1 MKIYNLTG
9 SNLTFNIGASK
20 VQVRNLE
27 SSSSIVAT
35 PELVRNNILPLIES
49 FNGGIIL
56 VPNTSD
62 MLVFDMPG
70 CQVPAECVVDDK
82 TANQMLNKA
91 IAEFKKKNAP
101 KPEDKKPE
109 PKVEQPK
116 VEETKEPE
124 KKKDETPIQEPKVED
139 KSAKPENKAEVNK
152 SVETKVEGIKIT
164 KIEGENPQETK
175 N

>member
-1 MKIYNLTG
+1 
-9 SNLTFNIGASK
+9 
-20 VQVRNLE
+20 VQVKHLE

-70 CQVPAECVVDDK
+70 CKVPAECVVDDK
-82 TANQMLNKA
+82 TATQMLNKA

-101 KPEDKKPE
+101 KPENKKPENKKPE
-109 PKVEQPK
+109 PKVDESKKPEEK
-116 VEETKEPE
+116 V
-124 KKKDETPIQEPKVED
+124 DETPTNETKVED
-139 KSAKPENKAEVNK
+139 KPTEPENKAEVNDSAEMK
-152 SVETKVEGIKIT
+152 VEGIQITKVEG
-164 KIEGENPQETK
+164 ENSQEVK

>member
-9 SNLTFNIGASK
+9 SNLTFNIGSSR
-20 VQVRNLE
+20 VQVKNLE

-70 CQVPAECVVDDK
+70 CKVPAECVVDDK

-101 KPEDKKPE
+101 KPEPKKPE
-109 PKVEQPK
+109 PKVEPK
-116 VEETKEPE
+116 VEEPKKPE
-124 KKKDETPIQEPKVED
+124 EKKDETPTQEPKVED
-139 KSAKPENKAEVNK
+139 KPAEPENKTEVN
-152 SVETKVEGIKIT
+152 EPAEM
-164 KIEGENPQETK
+164 KIEGIQVTKIPGKESQEIK